1 MRSKDI
7 LGLFNI
13 LIVLAILAGIS
24 YAALMLRPAEFDPDT
39 LCLTGETPPHVGLV
53 IDKTDLYSPDQAQA
67 IEQLVLETRD
77 QLEIGER
84 LTLFE
89 LDARGELVNTDGFSL
104 CNPGRG
110 EQINPLYRNPQRVEA
125 RYQALFEGPL
135 QAALADLVEP
145 KESPAS
151 PILESLAR
159 LAVTEDFD
167 ADVPR
172 REVVLV
178 SDMLQ
183 NSQLFSV
190 YGPARG
196 DLENRLPDPR
206 RVADAIEAEY
216 GEALAGVSVD
226 VYIIPRRGWE
236 QDQATILRGY
246 WEAIFRQLGMRDR
259 WLTLHHSA
267 RPSP

>member
-1 MRSKDI
+1 MRGKDI

-13 LIVLAILAGIS
+13 LIVLAILGGIS

-39 LCLTGETPPHVGLV
+39 LCLAGETPPHAGLV
-53 IDKTDLYSPDQAQA
+53 IDKTDLYSPEQAGA

-77 QLEIGER
+77 RLEIGER
-84 LTLFE
+84 FTLFE
-89 LDARGELVNTDGFSL
+89 LDSRGELVNTNGFSL

-110 EQINPLYRNPQRVEA
+110 DQINPLYRNPQRVET
-125 RYQALFEGPL
+125 RYQALFEEPL
-135 QAALADLVEP
+135 QDALADLVEP

-159 LAVTEDFD
+159 LAVTTDFD
-167 ADVPR
+167 AETPR
-172 REVVLV
+172 RRIILV

-190 YGPARG
+190 YGGARSN
-196 DLENRLPDPR
+196 LAQRLPDPL
-206 RVADAIEAEY
+206 RVAEAIEANY
-216 GEALAGVSVD
+216 GDALLGVSVD

-246 WEAIFRQLGMRDR
+246 WEEVFRQLGMRDR
-259 WLTLHHSA
+259 WLTL
-267 RPSP
+267 

>member
-1 MRSKDI
+1 MRGKDI

-13 LIVLAILAGIS
+13 LIVIGILGAIS
-24 YAALMLRPAEFDPDT
+24 YAALVLRPAEYDPDT
-39 LCLTGETPPHVGLV
+39 LCLAGEVPPHVAVV
-53 IDKTDLYSPDQAQA
+53 IDKTDLYSPEQAFG
-67 IEQLVLETRD
+67 IEQLVLDSRD

-89 LDARGELVNTDGFSL
+89 LDARGELVNTNDFSL

-110 EQINPLYRNPQRVEA
+110 DQINPLYRNPQRVEA

-159 LAVTEDFD
+159 LALTPNFD
-167 ADVPR
+167 DTIPA
-172 REVVLV
+172 REIVLV

-190 YGPARG
+190 YGRARG
-196 DLENRLPDPR
+196 DLAERLPDPR
-206 RVADAIEAEY
+206 QVAAAIEDEY
-216 GEALAGVSVD
+216 GEALLGVTIQI
-226 VYIIPRRGWE
+226 YIIPRRGWE
-236 QDQATILRGY
+236 QDQDTVLRGY
-246 WEAIFRQLGMRDR
+246 WEEVFRQLGMRDR
-259 WLTLHHSA
+259 WLTL
-267 RPSP
+267 

>member
-1 MRSKDI
+1 VKKDGSVMRGKDI
-7 LGLFNI
+7 LGFLNI
-13 LIVLAILAGIS
+13 LIILAILAGIS
-24 YAALMLRPAEFDPDT
+24 YAALVLRPAEFDPDT
-39 LCLTGETPPHVGLV
+39 LCLTGETPPHIGLV
-53 IDKTDLYSPDQAQA
+53 IDKTDLYSPEQAGA

-77 QLEIGER
+77 ALEIGER

-89 LDARGELVNTDGFSL
+89 LDARGALVNTNGFSL

-110 EQINPLYRNPQRVEA
+110 DQINPLYRNPQRVEA

-159 LAVTEDFD
+159 LAQTAEFDTET
-167 ADVPR
+167 PR
-172 REVVLV
+172 RKIILV

-190 YGPARG
+190 YGRARG
-196 DLENRLPDPR
+196 DLESRLPDPQG
-206 RVADAIEAEY
+206 VA
-216 GEALAGVSVD
+216 EALEADYGDALQGVLVD

-236 QDQATILRGY
+236 EDQATILRGY
-246 WEAIFRQLGMRDR
+246 WEEVFGQLGMRDR
-259 WLTLHHSA
+259 WLTL
-267 RPSP
+267 